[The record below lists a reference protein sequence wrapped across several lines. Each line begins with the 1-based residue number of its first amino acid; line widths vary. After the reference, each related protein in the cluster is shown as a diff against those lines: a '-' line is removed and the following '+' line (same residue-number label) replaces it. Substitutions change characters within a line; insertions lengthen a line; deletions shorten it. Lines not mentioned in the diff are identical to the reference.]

1 MRKSILWG
9 AALATVLSGAP
20 LATDGARAA
29 WPEKPIRVVVPF
41 AAGGT
46 SDQMARIFARAVDEN
61 KLLPQPIN
69 VFNVTGHYSV
79 GSRQVKD
86 APADGYNFL
95 VIHVALMGGQAAG
108 LYDFGYKDFT
118 GVATTGE
125 FCVTPVVRTDS
136 PWTSL
141 KDLLAAAKEKPDT
154 LTFGVNIAA
163 INHMAGLMIQETTP
177 GARFRWVQVGG
188 GAENFKSLSGGHT
201 QVGVLSD
208 AEFVNFRGS
217 GAIRPLG
224 YTGSQRNPGLP
235 DLPTL
240 KELGYDVNFCV
251 ANWWFAPK
259 ATPAAAVDAFAAAL
273 EKAQK
278 TEYIQKQYAERLF
291 VPVFRRGAAMQ
302 KELDDTWKRIEP
314 IGKMAAATKK

>member
-1 MRKSILWG
+1 MLKGILWG
-9 AALATVLSGAP
+9 AALTTVMAGAGLSGAA
-20 LATDGARAA
+20 LAE

-46 SDQMARIFARAVDEN
+46 SDQMARIFSRAVEEN
-61 KLLPQPIN
+61 KILAQPIN

-136 PWTSL
+136 PWTSI

-201 QVGVLSD
+201 QVAVLSD
-208 AEFVNFRGS
+208 AEFVNFRGN
-217 GAIRPLG
+217 GNIRALG

-259 ATPAAAVDAFAAAL
+259 NTPPAAVAAFAAAL

-278 TEYIQKQYAERLF
+278 TEYIQKQYKDRLF
-291 VPVFRRGAAMQ
+291 VPVFRRGAEMQ

-314 IGKMAAATKK
+314 IGKMAAAAKK

>member
-1 MRKSILWG
+1 MRKGILWG
-9 AALATVLSGAP
+9 AALAAAMMGTGLSGEA
-20 LATDGARAA
+20 LAV

-46 SDQMARIFARAVDEN
+46 SDQMARIFSRAVEEN
-61 KLLPQPIN
+61 KILPQPIN

-141 KDLLAAAKEKPDT
+141 KDVLAAAKEKPDT

-188 GAENFKSLSGGHT
+188 GAENFRSLSGGHT
-201 QVGVLSD
+201 QVAVLSD
-208 AEFVNFRGS
+208 AEFVNFRGN
-217 GAIRPLG
+217 GTIRALG

-259 ATPAAAVDAFAAAL
+259 STPAAAVAAFAGAL

-278 TEYIQKQYAERLF
+278 TEYIQKQYKDRLF
-291 VPVFRRGAAMQ
+291 VPVFRSGAEMQ

-314 IGKMAAATKK
+314 IGKMAAAAKK